1 MFKVLLVA
9 LILMPNGTIPKGG
22 LEMCMS
28 RVNSVVRGTC
38 QSLMFL
44 RPKGKPRTA
53 GSKRDRGE
61 KVTLEQQFL
70 IWVTE

>member
-1 MFKVLLVA
+1 MFKALLIA

-28 RVNSVVRGTC
+28 RVNSAVRGTH

-53 GSKRDRGE
+53 GSKRD
-61 KVTLEQQFL
+61 
-70 IWVTE
+70 